1 MFISF
6 GLIGFQPLQSKM
18 IRVHAP
24 ALCMKKK
31 DLKFIDNEGGLPVFT
46 GTYEN
51 IFFTVIF
58 RREV

>member
-24 ALCMKKK
+24 ALCKKK
-31 DLKFIDNEGGLPVFT
+31 DLKFIENEGGLPVFT
-46 GTYEN
+46 GTYGN
-51 IFFTVIF
+51 IFFTIIF